1 MTIKTSL
8 AYGKNFHFYQ
18 EAYNNNYVYLEL
30 EDIPYDAGYRRVM
43 IAIPIDI
50 WETIRGLGG
59 ANLDLVNATDEEL
72 IRLVERSVTE
82 RISQYEAARI
92 SAPEEAE
99 RQRFHDSL
107 IFGAADEPRD
117 RQLARGIQYY
127 KTERDRQ
134 REVVARI
141 AQHKIIDIDNNSS
154 ESRIEN

>member
-1 MTIKTSL
+1 MAIKTSL

-30 EDIPYDAGYRRVM
+30 EDAPYDAGYRRVM
-43 IAIPIDI
+43 IAIPIDV

-72 IRLVERSVTE
+72 IRLIEKSVAE
-82 RISQYEAARI
+82 RIAQYEAARV
-92 SAPEEAE
+92 SDPEAAE

-117 RQLARGIQYY
+117 RQLTRGIEYF
-127 KTERDRQ
+127 KTERERQ
-134 REVVARI
+134 REVMVRI
-141 AQHKIIDIDNNSS
+141 SQHKIIDIDSNQS
-154 ESRIEN
+154 ESHTDS